1 MREPHEFSVGG
12 RCYRAEPMDAISQQ
26 HLARRVQPLLVAAL
40 PAIMAA
46 LPGGKMEPGA
56 LLNLDMKAI
65 LPAVSSAA
73 DLLAGMSDE
82 AFDYIQSKCLS
93 RVRRE
98 KAGDTGWVAIWN
110 AQAGRMLFDDIEG
123 HEVQTIVMTVLVAEL
138 GPFFRGLVSNF
149 AAASPA

>member
-1 MREPHEFSVGG
+1 MREPHEFVVGD
-12 RCYRAEPMDAISQQ
+12 RRFRAEPMDAMSQQ

-82 AFDYIQSKCLS
+82 AFEYIQAKCLA
-93 RVRRE
+93 RVSRE
-98 KAGDTGWVAIWN
+98 KPDGTGWAPIWSK
-110 AQAGRMLFDDIEG
+110 QAGRLMSEDIEG
-123 HEVQTIVMTVLVAEL
+123 HEIQAIVMTVLAAEL
-138 GPFFRGLVSNF
+138 GPFFRGLVSTF
-149 AAASPA
+149 AAPSPA